1 MPNPAQKFENFDELQ
16 LPYNSLLFAEISHT
30 FPTYQLLQKGVILPN
45 LQRECQTR
53 ATRMQYECNT
63 SETRVTRVLRKRHE
77 CHTSATRT
85 TRVRH
90 EWKNFNFDNHMS
102 KNIFWHSYIN
112 YMASERLQGEEK
124 FHSKY

>member
-90 EWKNFNFDNHMS
+90 E
-102 KNIFWHSYIN
+102 
-112 YMASERLQGEEK
+112 
-124 FHSKY
+124 